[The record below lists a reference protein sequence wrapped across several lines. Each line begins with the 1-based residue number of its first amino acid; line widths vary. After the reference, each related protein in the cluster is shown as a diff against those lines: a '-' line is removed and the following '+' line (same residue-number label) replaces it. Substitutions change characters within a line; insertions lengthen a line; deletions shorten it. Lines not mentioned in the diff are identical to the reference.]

1 MSSMAVDLRG
11 PISKEKAKKKF
22 SQGKFSDLLKHD
34 NIYKVNQDAGGLD
47 ISAICRVVPLTSDGN
62 VEVTPIG
69 IILFSEDQIEGELK
83 LKETTFRG
91 ADVVALQD
99 FNEDGSLIKT
109 VAVQINNGY
118 MNSVLDMG
126 AVKRQLSMQI
136 K

>member
-1 MSSMAVDLRG
+1 MAVDLRG
-11 PISKEKAKKKF
+11 PISKDKAKKKF
-22 SQGKFSDLLKHD
+22 TQGNFSDLVKHD
-34 NIYKVNQDAGGLD
+34 NIYKVNQNAGGLD
-47 ISAICRVVPLTSDGN
+47 VSVICRVVPFTSEGN
-62 VEVTPIG
+62 VEITPIG
-69 IILFSEDQIEGELK
+69 IILFSEDQVEGELK

-136 K
+136 R